1 MDIERMPRIKLACL
15 PTPLSEAPRL
25 SAALGGPK
33 ILIKRDDLTGLAMGG
48 NKSRKL
54 EFILADAK
62 AKGADILISTGA
74 AQSNFAVQMA
84 AAGRKLDMRTIL
96 ILLKGQHT
104 EVQGN
109 LLLDQLLDAEVR
121 YMEVTSA
128 EFNKG
133 FEALQQLSFE
143 AMEQLANELRRKG
156 HNPYVIPAGGDI
168 PLGTVGY
175 VVATREIAQQ
185 LSDLG
190 LQANYVVV
198 AHGAGGTQAG
208 LAFGAKYYELP
219 FRVIGCSVSFAK
231 EGCQSFCAELHN
243 NTARMLGLDL
253 TIGPDEVVVFDDYIG
268 DGYGIPGKACTDA
281 IKLVAETEG
290 IFLDPVYTGKAMA
303 GLIDLIHKGKFASSD
318 TVIFIHTGGVPALFA
333 YNKQLVTQAKPQ
345 PAV

>member
-1 MDIERMPRIKLACL
+1 MKIEEVPRIKLASL
-15 PTPLSEAPRL
+15 PTPLLDATRL
-25 SAALGGPK
+25 SATLGGPR

-62 AKGADILISTGA
+62 AKGADILITSGA

-84 AAGRKLDMRTIL
+84 AAGCKLDMRTIL

-109 LLLDQLLDAEVR
+109 LLLGQLLDAEVR
-121 YMEVTSA
+121 YMEVAPA

-133 FEALQQLSFE
+133 FKALEQLGFE
-143 AMEQLANELRRKG
+143 AMEQLANELRGKG
-156 HNPYVIPAGGDI
+156 HNPYVIRSGGDI

-175 VVATREIAQQ
+175 VVAAREIAQQ

-190 LQANYVVV
+190 LQANYLVV

-208 LAFGAKYYELP
+208 LALGAKYYKLP

-231 EGCQSFCAELHN
+231 EGCQNFCAELYN

-253 TIGPDEVVVFDDYIG
+253 TISPDEVVVFDDYIG
-268 DGYGIPGKACTDA
+268 DGYGIPSKACKDA
-281 IKLVAETEG
+281 IKLVAKTEG

-303 GLIDLIHKGKFASSD
+303 GLIDLIHKNKFASSD

-333 YNKQLVTQAKPQ
+333 YNKELMTQAKPQ
-345 PAV
+345 STV

>member
-1 MDIERMPRIKLACL
+1 MEIEEIPRIKLASL
-15 PTPLSEAPRL
+15 PTPLLDAPRL
-25 SAALGGPK
+25 SATLGGPQ
-33 ILIKRDDLTGLAMGG
+33 ILMKRDDLTGLAMGG

-62 AKGADILISTGA
+62 AKGVDILITTGA
-74 AQSNFAVQMA
+74 AQSNFAMQMA

-121 YMEVTSA
+121 YMDIAPT

-133 FEALQQLSFE
+133 FKALQQLSLE
-143 AMEQLANELRRKG
+143 AMEQLANELRKKG
-156 HNPYVIPAGGDI
+156 HNPYVVSSGGDI

-175 VVATREIAQQ
+175 VVAVREIAQQ
-185 LSDLG
+185 LTDLG
-190 LQANYVVV
+190 LQANYLVV

-208 LAFGAKYYELP
+208 LALGAKYYKLP
-219 FRVIGCSVSFAK
+219 FKVIGCSVSFAK
-231 EGCQSFCAELHN
+231 EGCQHFCAELYN
-243 NTARMLGLDL
+243 NTAKMLGLDL
-253 TIGPDEVVVFDDYIG
+253 TISPDEITVFDDYIG
-268 DGYGIPGKACTDA
+268 DGYGIPGKACIDA
-281 IKLVAETEG
+281 IKLVAKTEG

-318 TVIFIHTGGVPALFA
+318 TVIFVHTGGVPALFA
-333 YNKQLVTQAKPQ
+333 YNKELMTQAKP
-345 PAV
+345 